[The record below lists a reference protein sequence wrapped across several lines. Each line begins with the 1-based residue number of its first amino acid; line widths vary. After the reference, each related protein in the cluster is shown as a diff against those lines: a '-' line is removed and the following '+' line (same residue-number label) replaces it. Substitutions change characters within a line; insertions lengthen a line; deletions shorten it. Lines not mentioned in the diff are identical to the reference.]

1 MTTKHKTE
9 DYKISAVEYFLIS
22 DESQTDVCKIFK
34 CSPRSLLR
42 WVKRYTEEG
51 EIKRHN
57 RKTIAYKVKKAHVKF
72 LLEEIYK
79 NKTITMNEL
88 LIKLK
93 EKFKDIELSR
103 IQLSRI
109 IKDNNISL
117 KLTRLRHEPEKRF
130 GKDININKQIKEFYE
145 EIKKYKLDDIVC
157 IDETSISTFQV
168 RQYCYNDIGKR
179 CVIKTKSQ
187 EVFKKYTAIFAISN
201 KGVIAWKLYEKS
213 GIDSNRLIKFL
224 KKIITDETKNKVII
238 LDNASSHR
246 NDKIKTF
253 INKQNKLIYSV
264 PYQHYSNGIEQFFS
278 ILKNKLQKFE
288 GLTYDLLKGNIK
300 LSIKQIPKETY
311 INIIK
316 GTYNRPE
323 KYVKKVSKKIHKLK
337 NYKD

>member
-42 WVKRYTEEG
+42 WVKRYTEAG

-57 RKTIAYKVKKAHVKF
+57 RKPIAYKVKKAHVKF

-130 GKDININKQIKEFYE
+130 GKDININKQIKEF
-145 EIKKYKLDDIVC
+145 IL
-157 IDETSISTFQV
+157 F
-168 RQYCYNDIGKR
+168 
-179 CVIKTKSQ
+179 
-187 EVFKKYTAIFAISN
+187 
-201 KGVIAWKLYEKS
+201 
-213 GIDSNRLIKFL
+213 
-224 KKIITDETKNKVII
+224 II
-238 LDNASSHR
+238 L
-246 NDKIKTF
+246 
-253 INKQNKLIYSV
+253 
-264 PYQHYSNGIEQFFS
+264 
-278 ILKNKLQKFE
+278 
-288 GLTYDLLKGNIK
+288 
-300 LSIKQIPKETY
+300 
-311 INIIK
+311 IIIFPN
-316 GTYNRPE
+316 TN
-323 KYVKKVSKKIHKLK
+323 
-337 NYKD
+337 

>member
-9 DYKISAVEYFLIS
+9 DYKISAIEYFLIS

-57 RKTIAYKVKKAHVKF
+57 RKPIAYKVKKAHVKF

-157 IDETSISTFQV
+157 IDETSISAFQV

-187 EVFKKYTAIFAISN
+187 EVFKKYTGIFAISN

-213 GIDSNRLIKFL
+213 GIDSNRLVKFL
-224 KKIITDETKNKVII
+224 KKIITDEIKNKVII

-253 INKQNKLIYSV
+253 INKQNKLIYLF
-264 PYQHYSNGIEQFFS
+264 Y
-278 ILKNKLQKFE
+278 
-288 GLTYDLLKGNIK
+288 LLF
-300 LSIKQIPKETY
+300 L
-311 INIIK
+311 
-316 GTYNRPE
+316 
-323 KYVKKVSKKIHKLK
+323 
-337 NYKD
+337 

>member
-130 GKDININKQIKEFYE
+130 GK
-145 EIKKYKLDDIVC
+145 
-157 IDETSISTFQV
+157 
-168 RQYCYNDIGKR
+168 
-179 CVIKTKSQ
+179 
-187 EVFKKYTAIFAISN
+187 
-201 KGVIAWKLYEKS
+201 GVI
-213 GIDSNRLIKFL
+213 
-224 KKIITDETKNKVII
+224 
-238 LDNASSHR
+238 
-246 NDKIKTF
+246 
-253 INKQNKLIYSV
+253 
-264 PYQHYSNGIEQFFS
+264 
-278 ILKNKLQKFE
+278 
-288 GLTYDLLKGNIK
+288 
-300 LSIKQIPKETY
+300 
-311 INIIK
+311 
-316 GTYNRPE
+316 
-323 KYVKKVSKKIHKLK
+323 
-337 NYKD
+337 